1 LDILVT
7 VLQEMWST
15 LTEMAPYLL
24 FGFAAA
30 GLLSM
35 FLSRQYVEEHLG
47 GGGSLS
53 VLKSALLGV
62 PLPLCSCS
70 VLPVATSLRKHGA
83 GRGATA
89 AFLLSTPQTGIDS
102 MLVTYSLLG
111 PVFAVLRPLAAFVS
125 GVLGGWLT
133 NALDH
138 RGGESVPA
146 CIECSEF
153 CCAERD
159 RPGRLRRA
167 MRHGFV
173 TLPADIGRPMI
184 VGIALAGLIGALV
197 PDNYFAGWADSGIVA
212 MLVMLL
218 LGIPLYVCATASV
231 PIAAALIAK
240 GVSPGAALVFLM
252 TGPATNAAAIATI
265 WQVLGKRT
273 AVIYLGTVVFTALT
287 SGLVLDR
294 ILSGAGRQIV
304 HTAHNGMPSAM
315 GPVSGVA
322 LLGVLG
328 YATVVPWL
336 KRLKKHPAGEEPNE
350 R

>member
-1 LDILVT
+1 
-7 VLQEMWST
+7 MWST

-35 FLSRQYVEEHLG
+35 FLSREYVESHLG
-47 GGGSLS
+47 GRGSMS

-70 VLPVATSLRKHGA
+70 VLPVAASLRKHGA

-89 AFLLSTPQTGIDS
+89 AFLLSTPQTGVDS
-102 MLVTYSLLG
+102 ILVTYSLLG
-111 PVFAVLRPLAAFVS
+111 PLFAVLRPVAAFLS

-133 NALDH
+133 NALD
-138 RGGESVPA
+138 RRNGESAEAPA
-146 CIECSEF
+146 ACSDS
-153 CCAERD
+153 CCTERR
-159 RPGRLRRA
+159 RPGKLRRA
-167 MRHGFV
+167 LQHGFL
-173 TLPADIGRPMI
+173 TLPADIARPMI

-197 PDNYFAGWADSGIVA
+197 PDNYFAGWGASGIAA

-252 TGPATNAAAIATI
+252 TGPATNAASIATI
-265 WQVLGKRT
+265 WRILGRRT
-273 AVIYLGTVVFTALT
+273 AMVYLGTVVVTALT
-287 SGLVLDR
+287 SGLLLD
-294 ILSGAGRQIV
+294 LMAQGAGSRV
-304 HTAHNGMPSAM
+304 VDMAHHGMPAFAGTASA
-315 GPVSGVA
+315 VA

-328 YATVVPWL
+328 YALLAPL
-336 KRLKKHPAGEEPNE
+336 LEKSMKCCGAEGRNE